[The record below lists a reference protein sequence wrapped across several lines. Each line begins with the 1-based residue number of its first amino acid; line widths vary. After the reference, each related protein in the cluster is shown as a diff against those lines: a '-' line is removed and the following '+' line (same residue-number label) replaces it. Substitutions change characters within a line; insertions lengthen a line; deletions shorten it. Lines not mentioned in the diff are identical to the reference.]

1 MKASEARA
9 KVEEY
14 HAWGNYYKTIE
25 KIQKSAMDGKVERDV
40 DYITENTEKKLK
52 EDGYKVEN
60 NNTYY
65 RISW

>member
-1 MKASEARA
+1 MKATEARFIV
-9 KVEEY
+9 KEY
-14 HAWGNYYKTIE
+14 YAMGNYYKTIE
-25 KIQKSAMDGKVERDV
+25 KIQKNAMNGKIEIDV
-40 DYITENTEKKLK
+40 DYITETTEKKLK